1 MANKNIMK
9 TFSANPKEVER
20 KWYII
25 DATDLILGRM
35 AVVIADYLRGK
46 HKPIFT
52 PNQDCGDYVIVI
64 NADKIHM
71 TGNKYEYKKY
81 IHHTDFPGG
90 LKKTTARK
98 IMEGKFPERI
108 VEQAVQKM
116 ITRNPL
122 GRKVMQKLFVYSGSE
137 NPHSAQK
144 PEVLDVKAMSAKNSK
159 RN

>member
-1 MANKNIMK
+1 MK

-20 KWYII
+20 KWYVI

-35 AVVIADYLRGK
+35 SVVIADYLRGK

-52 PNQDCGDYVIVI
+52 PNQDCGDFIIVI
-64 NADKIHM
+64 NADKIHL

-90 LKKTTARK
+90 LRETTARK

-116 ITRNPL
+116 ISRNPL
-122 GRKVMQKLFVYSGSE
+122 GRQVLTKLFVYSGSE
-137 NPHSAQK
+137 NPHLAQK
-144 PEVLDVKAMSAKNSK
+144 PEALDIKAMSAKNSK

>member
-1 MANKNIMK
+1 MSKNIMK

-64 NADKIHM
+64 NADKIHL

-90 LKKTTARK
+90 LRETTARK
-98 IMEGKFPERI
+98 IMEGKFPERV
-108 VEQAVQKM
+108 VEQAVRKM

-122 GRKVMQKLFVYSGSE
+122 GRKVMKKLFVYAGPE

-144 PEVLDVKAMSAKNSK
+144 PEVLDIKAMSSKNSK

>member
-1 MANKNIMK
+1 MK

-20 KWYII
+20 KWYVV

-52 PNQDCGDYVIVI
+52 PNQDCGDFVVVI
-64 NADKIHM
+64 NANKIHM

-90 LKKTTARK
+90 LKETTAKK
-98 IMEGKFPERI
+98 IMEGKFSERI

-122 GRKVMQKLFVYSGSE
+122 GRKVMKKLFVYAGSE

-144 PEVLDVKAMSAKNSK
+144 PEILDIKAMSAKNSK

>member
-1 MANKNIMK
+1 MK

-25 DATDLILGRM
+25 DATDLVLGRM

-52 PNQDCGDYVIVI
+52 PNQDCGDFIVVI

-81 IHHTDFPGG
+81 IHHTDHPGG
-90 LKKTTARK
+90 LKETTARK
-98 IMEGKFPERI
+98 IIEGKFPERV
-108 VEQAVQKM
+108 VEQAVRKM

-122 GRKVMQKLFVYSGSE
+122 GRKVMKKLFVYAGSE
-137 NPHSAQK
+137 NPHAAQK
-144 PEVLDVKAMSAKNSK
+144 PEVLDIKAMSAKNSK

>member
-1 MANKNIMK
+1 MK

-20 KWYII
+20 KWYVI

-52 PNQDCGDYVIVI
+52 PNQDCGDYIVVI
-64 NADKIHM
+64 NADKIHL

-90 LKKTTARK
+90 LKETTARK

-108 VEQAVQKM
+108 VEQAVRKM

-122 GRKVMQKLFVYSGSE
+122 GRKVMKKLFVYAGPN
-137 NPHSAQK
+137 NPHTAQK

>member
-64 NADKIHM
+64 NADKIHI

-90 LKKTTARK
+90 LKETTARK

>member
-20 KWYII
+20 KWYVI

-52 PNQDCGDYVIVI
+52 PNQDCGDFIVVI

-90 LKKTTARK
+90 LKETTARK

>member
-1 MANKNIMK
+1 MK

-35 AVVIADYLRGK
+35 AVVAADYLRGK

-52 PNQDCGDYVIVI
+52 PNQDCGDYVVIV

-71 TGNKYEYKKY
+71 TGKKYEEKKY
-81 IHHTDFPGG
+81 IHHTDFAGG
-90 LKKTTARK
+90 LKETTARK

-108 VEQAVQKM
+108 IEQAVRKM
-116 ITRNPL
+116 ITRNAL
-122 GRKVMQKLFVYSGSE
+122 GRKVMNKLFVYSGSE
-137 NPHSAQK
+137 NPHTAQK
-144 PEVLDVKAMSAKNSK
+144 PEVLDLKAMSAKNSK

>member
-1 MANKNIMK
+1 MSKNIMK
-9 TFSANPKEVER
+9 TFSASPKDVER

-25 DATDLILGRM
+25 DATDLVLGRM

-64 NADKIHM
+64 NADKVYL
-71 TGNKYEYKKY
+71 TGHKEDFKKY

-90 LKKTTARK
+90 LKEINAKSLRAKKPTAL
-98 IMEGKFPERI
+98 
-108 VEQAVQKM
+108 VEEAVKCM
-116 ITRNPL
+116 ISRNPL
-122 GRKVMQKLFVYSGSE
+122 GRKVLGKLHVYAGDKHGQE
-137 NPHSAQK
+137 AQK
-144 PEVLDVKAMSAKNSK
+144 PEVLDIRAMSVKNSK